1 MRMVR
6 LASVSVLAFLL
17 QAGGATAFAQ
27 TTTCQDFQFQEEAQV
42 FFERHDPDQ
51 DPFGLDA
58 DGDGRACETL
68 PSAGT
73 GDDDDDDGNATDTPE
88 QDDDSD
94 DDDSDDDDADDDDR
108 DPAAP
113 REPRQPREPREP
125 GSSRE
130 VPVGGSDDDRP
141 FLPVTGTQAAAFGS
155 ASLAFLAVG
164 SVLMRIG
171 RRRPRSMY
179 GADDSPPWGDESL
192 IGW

>member
-1 MRMVR
+1 MRSVR
-6 LASVSVLAFLL
+6 LLSVFGLAVLF
-17 QAGGATAFAQ
+17 QAGAMTASAQ
-27 TTTCQDFQFQEEAQV
+27 TTSCQDFQFQEEAQI

-58 DGDGRACETL
+58 DGNGRACESL

-73 GDDDDDDGNATDTPE
+73 GDDDDDDDGNATDTPE

-94 DDDSDDDDADDDDR
+94 DDDADDDDSDDDR

-113 REPRQPREPREP
+113 REPREPRQPREPRE
-125 GSSRE
+125 RE

-141 FLPVTGTQAAAFGS
+141 FLPVTGTQAAMFGS
-155 ASLAFLAVG
+155 ASVAFLAVG

-171 RRRPRSMY
+171 RRRPRAS
-179 GADDSPPWGDESL
+179 GDSPPWGDESL